1 MNPTL
6 IEYFAAHE
14 TLADMDHPSDT
25 PIDLAFARSLPKGSL
40 PSCGD
45 RWQYQAKARAKLRFI
60 RAKAMAEE
68 AERVRDEGRVMSPE
82 QQRQTEE
89 VLALMRSDPMYST
102 KTTNLSFSEALEAM
116 KAGKRVKRKDW
127 TRGHAELGPV
137 TIIHATATG
146 FTEYA
151 LNDVG
156 MDNAQATDW
165 QIVEEA

>member
-14 TLADMDHPSDT
+14 TLQDPAYFSIAQAECLTGHKRPDADQHMAMLEWD
-25 PIDLAFARSLPKGSL
+25 
-40 PSCGD
+40 
-45 RWQYQAKARAKLRFI
+45 AKWRAKLRFI

-68 AERVRDEGRVMSPE
+68 AERIRKEHESSLP
-82 QQRQTEE
+82 TFAE
-89 VLALMRSDPMYST
+89 VQAIMAASRPAP

-127 TRGHAELGPV
+127 TMGHAELGPV

-151 LNDVG
+151 LKDVG
-156 MDNAQATDW
+156 TDNAQANDW